1 MLDSR
6 LKTSLRK
13 EYDGRQ
19 QARHDLIA
27 VANTALRAAKQAI
40 FSLHRDDAKT
50 ARKQLDQVN
59 NTFVALQKKLAKAN
73 AELAKQGAY
82 LAALEEYLEAELFY
96 QAMTGKPISKVENID
111 AGVDQYIGAL
121 SDMTGE
127 LTRQAVLRATAKDFD
142 AVKAYA
148 AVTQEV
154 IGMLIEFDLVS
165 GLRQKYDDAK
175 RNLKRMEG
183 ILYDISLRQ

>member
-1 MLDSR
+1 MLN
-6 LKTSLRK
+6 KTLQTNLRK
-13 EYDGRQ
+13 DYQTHRDM
-19 QARHDLIA
+19 RHKLIGA
-27 VANTALRAAKQAI
+27 SNDALRASKQAI
-40 FSLHRDDAKT
+40 FSLHRDETKT

-59 NTFVALQKKLAKAN
+59 NTFTALQKKLAKAN
-73 AELAKQGAY
+73 PELAKQGAY

-96 QAMTGKPISKVENID
+96 QAMTGKPISKIENID

-127 LTRQAVLRATAKDFD
+127 LTRQAVLRATAKDYE

-183 ILYDISLRQ
+183 ILYDISLRE